1 MEPRNQS
8 SPNRLILASVFI
20 VGAGQTVVFAV
31 VPVVA
36 RSTGLTEIQSSLIF
50 AASAAMMMLVSPW
63 WGRVCDRIGRL
74 PVVLFGLTSYGV
86 LLAMLALILRSGQA
100 GASALFVFA
109 AAVTCRGLH
118 GALTAGV
125 LPAAQAE
132 LGGNAGAS
140 DRVGNMATV
149 SIAFGIG
156 SLLGP
161 GMVGLLVKFGELASL
176 WFLAAAALIM
186 AVLFYVRSRAAKAVQ
201 SVAATVPALQL
212 TTELR
217 WLLLVSSVFYC
228 TFFGTLQLLGFTIQD
243 RFHYLPADSVVI
255 ASGALVI
262 MALSTLAT
270 QAAMLRLRS
279 DQARS
284 FVVAGLVL
292 GAIAYGIAARE
303 TGFGGAVAALML
315 LGSAL
320 GLIMP
325 SLAALASATSRMP
338 GAALGAISSTQALG
352 SLIGPV
358 LAASLYSIS
367 PSLPYAIDAAALGC
381 CVLVAATRLRGT
393 LVTLQPAE

>member
-1 MEPRNQS
+1 METRKQS
-8 SPNRLILASVFI
+8 SPIRLILASVFV

-36 RSTGLTEIQSSLIF
+36 RSVGLTEIQSSLIF
-50 AASAAMMMLVSPW
+50 AASAAMIMLLSPS
-63 WGRVCDRIGRL
+63 WGRMCDRIGRL

-86 LLAMLALILRSGQA
+86 LLAIMALILRSGQG
-100 GASALFVFA
+100 GASPLFVFA

-132 LGGNAGAS
+132 LGGRAGAS

-161 GMVGLLVKFGELASL
+161 GVVGLLMKFGELASL
-176 WFLAAAALIM
+176 WFLAAAALVM
-186 AVLFYVRSRAAKAVQ
+186 AIVFYFRGSMSGALRT
-201 SVAATVPALQL
+201 VAPAVPALQL
-212 TTELR
+212 TSELR
-217 WLLLVSSVFYC
+217 WLLLVSSVFYG

-243 RFHYLPADSVVI
+243 RFHYLPADSVVA
-255 ASGALVI
+255 ASYGLVI
-262 MALSTLAT
+262 MALSTLVT

-284 FVVAGLVL
+284 FVVVGLVF
-292 GAIAYGIAARE
+292 GATAYGIAANA
-303 TGFGGAVAALML
+303 TSFAGAIAALML

-358 LAASLYSIS
+358 VAASLYSVG

-381 CVLVAATRLRGT
+381 CVVVAATRLRGR
-393 LVTLQPAE
+393 LVTLQAAE